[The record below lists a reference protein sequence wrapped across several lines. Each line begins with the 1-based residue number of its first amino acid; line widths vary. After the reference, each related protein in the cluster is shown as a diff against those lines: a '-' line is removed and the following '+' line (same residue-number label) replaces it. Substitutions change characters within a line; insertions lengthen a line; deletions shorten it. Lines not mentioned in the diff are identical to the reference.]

1 MVTDA
6 RFVMIFEEAIER
18 LERGLAGELPGAE
31 AQLRFAPRPRPG
43 WVPGRTPD
51 RSRPAAALLLVFPL
65 AGEAHIVLTVR
76 ASHLPSHAGQ
86 VSLPGGAVEPGE
98 TLEQAALREAHE
110 EIGLTPNGVRVLGRL
125 TPLHIPVSGFVL
137 HPVVGVAG
145 DLPVLRPA
153 DDEVERILMVPL
165 DHLVDPSRVL
175 HEQRSRDGLFLDVP
189 YLDLG
194 GAQLWG
200 ATAMVLS
207 ELASV
212 FEAAGPTS
220 PGGHPVP

>member
-1 MVTDA
+1 
-6 RFVMIFEEAIER
+6 MIFEEAIER
-18 LERGLAGELPGAE
+18 LERGLAGALPGAE
-31 AQLRFAPRPRPG
+31 AQFRFAPRPRPG

-51 RSRPAAALLLVFPL
+51 RARPAAALLLVFPL
-65 AGEAHIVLTVR
+65 AGHAHVVLTVR

-98 TLEQAALREAHE
+98 TVEEAALREARE
-110 EIGLTPNGVRVLGRL
+110 EIGLVPDGVRVLGRL

-137 HPVVGVAG
+137 HPVVGATG
-145 DLPVLRPA
+145 DMPLLRPA
-153 DDEVERILMVPL
+153 DDEVERILTVPM

-175 HEQRSRDGLFLDVP
+175 HEQRSRDGLFLDIP
-189 YLDLG
+189 YLDLD

-207 ELASV
+207 ELASLI
-212 FEAAGPTS
+212 EPAGTTS
-220 PGGHPVP
+220 PPEYPAP

>member
-1 MVTDA
+1 MT
-6 RFVMIFEEAIER
+6 FEDAIER
-18 LERGLAGELPGAE
+18 LERGLARELPGAE

-65 AGEAHIVLTVR
+65 ANHAHIVLTVR
-76 ASHLPSHAGQ
+76 ASHLPSHGGQ

-98 TLEQAALREAHE
+98 TVEQAALREAHE
-110 EIGLTPNGVRVLGRL
+110 EIGLVPVGVRVLGRL
-125 TPLHIPVSGFVL
+125 TPLHIPVSGFLL
-137 HPVVGVAG
+137 HPVVGATG
-145 DLPVLRPA
+145 DMPVLRPA
-153 DDEVERILMVPL
+153 DDEVERILMVPI

-175 HEQRSRDGLFLDVP
+175 HEQRSRDGLFLDIP
-189 YLDLG
+189 YLDLD

-207 ELASV
+207 ELASLIDG
-212 FEAAGPTS
+212 AGSIS
-220 PGGHPVP
+220 PGEHPAP

>member
-1 MVTDA
+1 
-6 RFVMIFEEAIER
+6 MIFQEALHR
-18 LERGLAGELPGAE
+18 LERGLAGELPGAR

-43 WVPGRTPD
+43 WLPGHAPD
-51 RSRPAAALLLVFPL
+51 RSRPAAALLLLFPL
-65 AGEAHIVLTVR
+65 AGDAHIVLTVR

-98 TLEQAALREAHE
+98 TVEEAALREAHE
-110 EIGLTPNGVRVLGRL
+110 EIGLAATGVRLLGRL

-137 HPVVGVAG
+137 HPVVGTAPE
-145 DLPVLRPA
+145 LPALRPA
-153 DDEVERILMVPL
+153 GDEVERILIVPL

-175 HEQRSRDGLFLDVP
+175 HEQRSRDGLFLDIP
-189 YLDLG
+189 YLDID

-207 ELASV
+207 ELASLV
-212 FEAAGPTS
+212 EAPTS
-220 PGGHPVP
+220 PPRSPGP